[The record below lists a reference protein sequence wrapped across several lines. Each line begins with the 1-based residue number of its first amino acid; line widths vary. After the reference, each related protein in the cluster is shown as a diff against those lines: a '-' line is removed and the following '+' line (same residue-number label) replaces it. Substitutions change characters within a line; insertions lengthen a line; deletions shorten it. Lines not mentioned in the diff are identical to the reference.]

1 MSERRVLLT
10 GAAGFVGGILRS
22 HWADR
27 YSLRLSD
34 IRDIT
39 DPEGHEIVKTDITDF
54 GQFLAA
60 CDGVDVVVHLAADPS
75 RQAEFYDSLLPLN
88 IIGSYNAFQ
97 AAHKA
102 GCERIVFA
110 SSVNAVLGHGGGEP
124 VSWDVPVHPLNV

>member
-39 DPEGHEIVKTDITDF
+39 DPEGHETVKPDITDF
-54 GQFLAA
+54 G
-60 CDGVDVVVHLAADPS
+60 
-75 RQAEFYDSLLPLN
+75 
-88 IIGSYNAFQ
+88 
-97 AAHKA
+97 
-102 GCERIVFA
+102 
-110 SSVNAVLGHGGGEP
+110 
-124 VSWDVPVHPLNV
+124 